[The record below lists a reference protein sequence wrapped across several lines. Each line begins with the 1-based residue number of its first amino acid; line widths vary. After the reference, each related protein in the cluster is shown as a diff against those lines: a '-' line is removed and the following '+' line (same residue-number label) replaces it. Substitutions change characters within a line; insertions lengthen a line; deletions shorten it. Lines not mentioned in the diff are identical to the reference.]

1 MRWQHVSA
9 GLVIIFG
16 LHLSAAVAM
25 PLRPDVIY
33 GDDDRQE
40 YYLASSDWKL
50 KADSTVALIRAS
62 SLDMQGAI
70 TSIKTVSYGKSLG
83 LCATEP
89 FYDQETAAFCSG
101 FLIAPDVI
109 VTAGHCIRTQA
120 NCDSTNFVFG
130 FRFDAPEAQPRSV
143 STDHVFKCTQL
154 IFSVASP
161 AGEDFAI
168 AKIDRPVTFVQ
179 PLTYRT
185 SGAAAIGQ
193 ALRVIGHP
201 AGLPVKLAGNAVV
214 RADFPEYLQ
223 ANLDTYGGNSGSA
236 VFNENTGEVEGVLVR
251 GEMDYLYQNGCRV
264 SNRCEADKCRG
275 EDVTKIERVLSHL
288 PN

>member
-16 LHLSAAVAM
+16 LYLGTAVAI

-40 YYLASSDWKL
+40 YYLASSDWKS
-50 KADSTVALIRAS
+50 KADSTVALIRTS
-62 SLDMQGAI
+62 SLEMQGAI
-70 TSIKTVSYGKSLG
+70 TNIKTVSYGKSLG
-83 LCATEP
+83 LCPTEP

-109 VTAGHCIRTQA
+109 VTAGHCLRTQA
-120 NCDSTNFVFG
+120 NCDETNFVFG
-130 FRFDAPEAQPRSV
+130 FRFDAPGAQPRNV
-143 STDHVFKCTQL
+143 ATDHVFKCTQL
-154 IFSVASP
+154 IFSVATP
-161 AGEDFAI
+161 TGEDFAI

-185 SGAAAIGQ
+185 SGTAPIGQ

-236 VFNENTGEVEGVLVR
+236 VFNDNTGEVEGVLVR

-275 EDVTKIERVLSHL
+275 EDVTKIERVLPHL